1 MSAEQKAKAKAEQTS
16 SAVKK
21 TAGKTV
27 GNESLRAEGEAE
39 QAKGDARATKE
50 KAKDTLRP

>member
-16 SAVKK
+16 GAVKK

-39 QAKGDARATKE
+39 QTKGDARATKE